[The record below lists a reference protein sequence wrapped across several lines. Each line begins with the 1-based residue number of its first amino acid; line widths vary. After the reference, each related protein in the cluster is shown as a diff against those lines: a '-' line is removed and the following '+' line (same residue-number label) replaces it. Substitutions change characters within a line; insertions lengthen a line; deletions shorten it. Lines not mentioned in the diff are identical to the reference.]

1 MGDETNKSQRVPIFK
16 SPITGKTPKDEPIKS
31 ENDLPSGIISDKD
44 ATLHLEPIP
53 NKALLVKIQPPKEP
67 SVKIPHVPCDIVLV
81 IDVSGSMG
89 EAAPVPGETDESTGL
104 SVLDLTKHA
113 ARTIIESMD
122 ENDRLSIVTFA
133 SKTKVL
139 QPLLPMTKENKAKT
153 IKNVKSMR
161 PLDAT
166 NLWHGMLEG
175 IKQFKTEEAST
186 NVPAIMI
193 LTDGMPNHM

>member
-1 MGDETNKSQRVPIFK
+1 MPIFK
-16 SPITGKTPKDEPIKS
+16 SPISGKAPKDEPIKS
-31 ENDLPSGIISDKD
+31 EDDLPAGIISDKD

-67 SVKIPHVPCDIVLV
+67 SVRIPHVPCDIVLV

-89 EAAPVPGETDESTGL
+89 EAAPVPGETDEGTGL

-113 ARTIIESMD
+113 ARTIIESMN

-139 QPLLPMTKENKAKT
+139 QPLLPMNKENKTKA

-166 NLWHGMLEG
+166 NLWQGMLEG
-175 IKQFKTEEAST
+175 IKQFKTGEGST